1 MYAISNILYVCFVN
15 WGCRIGTNA
24 TPFSKIMTPFLRK
37 KCYICATETKSLKI
51 KRLKNMKTKLY
62 MIALAA
68 MTMILGSCSD
78 SNSEFSQDFLAD
90 TPIKLNVSVDEPTT
104 RAGYSNDL
112 KPDAFWL
119 WVYHDDNHNDK
130 YNYDILAEKVGDTWK
145 TYDLNAYFANQTKNE
160 VTMLWANMTDPVT
173 VNAMVNNNQ
182 IEIESVDFPTNQ
194 SDVEQLKKA
203 DILYMPITQVTPNK
217 AGINVEFQHIT
228 SKINLTIE
236 LGSEYEFTDKIDQK
250 ITDVKIGGTIA
261 QLSFDYDDKGNY
273 IIKPFSHG
281 KVKSITPLCTGT
293 TPFSNNAGT
302 ITKATA
308 TYEAILIPQ
317 TIASGEFTISFK
329 VDGKLYEWAYNK
341 ELTLDPT
348 TAYTLKLIAGD
359 DKVQPVSF
367 SVAPWGVGNGKDGE
381 EKETD

>member
-1 MYAISNILYVCFVN
+1 M
-15 WGCRIGTNA
+15 R
-24 TPFSKIMTPFLRK
+24 
-37 KCYICATETKSLKI
+37 
-51 KRLKNMKTKLY
+51 TKLY

-68 MTMILGSCSD
+68 ISMMLGSCSD

-104 RAGYSNDL
+104 RAGYSDDL
-112 KPDAFWL
+112 KPDAFLL
-119 WVYHDDNHNDK
+119 WVYYDDNHNDK

-145 TYDLNAYFANQTKNE
+145 TYDLNAYFTYQTKNE

-182 IEIESVDFPTNQ
+182 IESVDFPTDQ

-236 LGSEYEFTDKIDQK
+236 LGSEYQFTDKIDQK

-261 QLSFDYDDKGNY
+261 QISYGDDGKGNV
-273 IIKPFSHG
+273 IIGAEPEG

-293 TPFSNNAGT
+293 IPFSDNAGT

-317 TIASGEFTISFK
+317 TIASGNFTVSFK
-329 VDGKLYEWAYNK
+329 VDGKLYEWAYNQ
-341 ELTLDPT
+341 ELTLVPT

-359 DKVQPVSF
+359 DKVQPASF
-367 SVAPWGVGNGKDGE
+367 SVAPWNPGNGENGE
-381 EKETD
+381 KKETD

>member
-1 MYAISNILYVCFVN
+1 M
-15 WGCRIGTNA
+15 R
-24 TPFSKIMTPFLRK
+24 
-37 KCYICATETKSLKI
+37 
-51 KRLKNMKTKLY
+51 TKLY

-104 RAGYSNDL
+104 RAGYSDDL

-119 WVYHDDNHNDK
+119 WVYHEDNHNDK

-145 TYDLNAYFANQTKNE
+145 TYDLNAYFTYQTKNE
-160 VTMLWANMTDPVT
+160 VTMLWANMTGPVT
-173 VNAMVNNNQ
+173 VNALASNENIMLKLD
-182 IEIESVDFPTNQ
+182 DFPTDQ
-194 SDVEQLKKA
+194 SDAEQLKKA
-203 DILYMPITQVTPNK
+203 DILYMPITQVIPNK

-236 LGSEYEFTDKIDQK
+236 LGSEYQFTDKIDQK

-261 QLSFDYDDKGNY
+261 QISFANDDKGNV
-273 IIKPFSHG
+273 IIGADPEG
-281 KVKSITPLCTGT
+281 EVNSITPLCTGT
-293 TPFSNNAGT
+293 TPFRDNAGT

-317 TIASGEFTISFK
+317 TIESGKFTVSFK
-329 VDGKLYEWAYNK
+329 VDGKIYEWTYNQ
-341 ELTLDPT
+341 ELTLAPT

-367 SVAPWGVGNGKDGE
+367 SVAPWNPGNGENGE
-381 EKETD
+381 NKETD

>member
-1 MYAISNILYVCFVN
+1 MKHQIL
-15 WGCRIGTNA
+15 
-24 TPFSKIMTPFLRK
+24 
-37 KCYICATETKSLKI
+37 
-51 KRLKNMKTKLY
+51 
-62 MIALAA
+62 ALAVA
-68 MTMILGSCSD
+68 ALSFTACTNEDNI
-78 SNSEFSQDFLAD
+78 SQDFLAD

-145 TYDLNAYFANQTKNE
+145 TYDLNAYFTYQTKNE

-182 IEIESVDFPTNQ
+182 IESVDFPTDQ

-250 ITDVKIGGTIA
+250 ITDVKICGTIA

-317 TIASGEFTISFK
+317 TIASGEFTVSFK
-329 VDGKLYEWAYNK
+329 VEGKLYEWAYNK
-341 ELTLDPT
+341 DLTLASN

-359 DKVQPVSF
+359 DKVQPASF
-367 SVAPWGVGNGKDGE
+367 SVAPWGVGNGENGE
-381 EKETD
+381 KKETD

>member
-1 MYAISNILYVCFVN
+1 M
-15 WGCRIGTNA
+15 R
-24 TPFSKIMTPFLRK
+24 
-37 KCYICATETKSLKI
+37 
-51 KRLKNMKTKLY
+51 TKLY

-145 TYDLNAYFANQTKNE
+145 TYDINAYFTYQTKNE

-173 VNAMVNNNQ
+173 VNALASNENIMLKLD
-182 IEIESVDFPTNQ
+182 DFPTDQ
-194 SDVEQLKKA
+194 SDAEQLKKA
-203 DILYMPITQVTPNK
+203 DILYMPITQVIPNK

-293 TPFSNNAGT
+293 TPSSNNAGT

-317 TIASGEFTISFK
+317 TIESGKFTVSFK
-329 VDGKLYEWAYNK
+329 VDGKLYEWAYNQ
-341 ELTLDPT
+341 ELTLAPT
-348 TAYTLKLIAGD
+348 TAYTLKLTAGD

-367 SVAPWGVGNGKDGE
+367 SVAPWKAGNGENGE
-381 EKETD
+381 NKETD

>member
-1 MYAISNILYVCFVN
+1 MKHQIL
-15 WGCRIGTNA
+15 
-24 TPFSKIMTPFLRK
+24 
-37 KCYICATETKSLKI
+37 
-51 KRLKNMKTKLY
+51 
-62 MIALAA
+62 ALAVA
-68 MTMILGSCSD
+68 ALSFTACTNEDNI
-78 SNSEFSQDFLAD
+78 SQDYLAD

-145 TYDLNAYFANQTKNE
+145 TYDLNAYFTYQTKNE

-182 IEIESVDFPTNQ
+182 IDESVDFPTDQ

-293 TPFSNNAGT
+293 TPSSNNAGT

-317 TIASGEFTISFK
+317 TIASGKFTVSFK
-329 VDGKLYEWAYNK
+329 VDGKLYEWAYNQD
-341 ELTLDPT
+341 LTLAPT
-348 TAYTLKLIAGD
+348 TAYTLKLTAGD

-367 SVAPWGVGNGKDGE
+367 SVAPWGVGNGENGE
-381 EKETD
+381 KKETD

>member
-1 MYAISNILYVCFVN
+1 
-15 WGCRIGTNA
+15 
-24 TPFSKIMTPFLRK
+24 
-37 KCYICATETKSLKI
+37 
-51 KRLKNMKTKLY
+51 
-62 MIALAA
+62 
-68 MTMILGSCSD
+68 
-78 SNSEFSQDFLAD
+78 
-90 TPIKLNVSVDEPTT
+90 
-104 RAGYSNDL
+104 
-112 KPDAFWL
+112 
-119 WVYHDDNHNDK
+119 
-130 YNYDILAEKVGDTWK
+130 
-145 TYDLNAYFANQTKNE
+145 
-160 VTMLWANMTDPVT
+160 MLWANMTDPVT

-182 IEIESVDFPTNQ
+182 IEIESVDFPTDQ

-236 LGSEYEFTDKIDQK
+236 LGSEYEFTDKTDQK

-308 TYEAILIPQ
+308 TYQAILIPQ
-317 TIASGEFTISFK
+317 TIASGKFTVSFK
-329 VDGKLYEWAYNK
+329 VDGKLYEWAYNQ
-341 ELTLDPT
+341 ELTLAPS

-367 SVAPWGVGNGKDGE
+367 SVAAWGEGNGKDGE
-381 EKETD
+381 KKETD

>member
-1 MYAISNILYVCFVN
+1 MKHQIL
-15 WGCRIGTNA
+15 
-24 TPFSKIMTPFLRK
+24 
-37 KCYICATETKSLKI
+37 
-51 KRLKNMKTKLY
+51 
-62 MIALAA
+62 ALAVA
-68 MTMILGSCSD
+68 ALSFTACTNEDNI
-78 SNSEFSQDFLAD
+78 SQDYLAD

-145 TYDLNAYFANQTKNE
+145 TYDLNAYFTYQTKNE

-182 IEIESVDFPTNQ
+182 IDESVDFPTDQ

-261 QLSFDYDDKGNY
+261 PLSFDYDDKGNY

-293 TPFSNNAGT
+293 TPSSNNAGT

-317 TIASGEFTISFK
+317 TIASGKFTVSFK
-329 VDGKLYEWAYNK
+329 VDGQLYEWAYNQD
-341 ELTLDPT
+341 LTLAPT
-348 TAYTLKLIAGD
+348 TAYTLKLTAGD

-367 SVAPWGVGNGKDGE
+367 SVAPWGVGNGENGE
-381 EKETD
+381 KKETD

>member
-1 MYAISNILYVCFVN
+1 MKHQLISLAVAALCFTA
-15 WGCRIGTNA
+15 CTNEDH
-24 TPFSKIMTPFLRK
+24 I
-37 KCYICATETKSLKI
+37 
-51 KRLKNMKTKLY
+51 
-62 MIALAA
+62 
-68 MTMILGSCSD
+68 
-78 SNSEFSQDFLAD
+78 SQDPLVD
-90 TPIKLNVSVDEPTT
+90 TPIKLNVSVTNPTT
-104 RAGYSNDL
+104 RAGYSNEL

-119 WVYHDDNHNDK
+119 MVYHDDNNNDK
-130 YNYDILAEKVGDTWK
+130 YNYDIFVEKVGDTWK
-145 TYDLNAYFANQTKNE
+145 TYDLMEYVNNNSKTE

-173 VNAMVNNNQ
+173 VNAYVNNNQ
-182 IEIESVDFPTNQ
+182 IESVDLPTDQ

-203 DILYMPITQVTPNK
+203 DILYMPITPFTPNK

-261 QLSFDYDDKGNY
+261 PLSFDYDDKGNY

-317 TIASGEFTISFK
+317 TIASGNFTVSFK
-329 VDGKLYEWAYNK
+329 VDGKLYEWAYNQ
-341 ELTLDPT
+341 ELTLAPT

-367 SVAPWGVGNGKDGE
+367 SVAPWGVGNGENGE
-381 EKETD
+381 KKETD

>member
-1 MYAISNILYVCFVN
+1 MKHQIL
-15 WGCRIGTNA
+15 
-24 TPFSKIMTPFLRK
+24 
-37 KCYICATETKSLKI
+37 
-51 KRLKNMKTKLY
+51 
-62 MIALAA
+62 ALAVA
-68 MTMILGSCSD
+68 ALSFTACSNED
-78 SNSEFSQDFLAD
+78 NISQDFLAD

-119 WVYHDDNHNDK
+119 WVYHDDNHNVK

-145 TYDLNAYFANQTKNE
+145 TYDLNAYFTDQTKNE

-182 IEIESVDFPTNQ
+182 IEIESVDFPTDQ

-203 DILYMPITQVTPNK
+203 DILYMPITPFTPNK

-236 LGSEYEFTDKIDQK
+236 LSSEYQFTDKIDQK

-261 QLSFDYDDKGNY
+261 QISYGDDGKGNY

-293 TPFSNNAGT
+293 TPFNNNAGV

-317 TIASGEFTISFK
+317 TIASGNFTISFK
-329 VDGKLYEWAYNK
+329 VDGKFYEWAYNK
-341 ELTLDPT
+341 ELTLNPS

-367 SVAPWGVGNGKDGE
+367 SVAPWGEGNGTDGE
-381 EKETD
+381 KKETD

>member
-1 MYAISNILYVCFVN
+1 M
-15 WGCRIGTNA
+15 R
-24 TPFSKIMTPFLRK
+24 
-37 KCYICATETKSLKI
+37 
-51 KRLKNMKTKLY
+51 TKLY

-68 MTMILGSCSD
+68 MTMMLGSCSD
-78 SNSEFSQDFLAD
+78 SNSEFSQDYLAD

-104 RAGYSNDL
+104 RAGYSDDL

-145 TYDLNAYFANQTKNE
+145 TYDLQAYVQNNIKNE

-182 IEIESVDFPTNQ
+182 IDESVDFPTDQ

-236 LGSEYEFTDKIDQK
+236 LGSEYQFTV
-250 ITDVKIGGTIA
+250 T
-261 QLSFDYDDKGNY
+261 
-273 IIKPFSHG
+273 
-281 KVKSITPLCTGT
+281 LC
-293 TPFSNNAGT
+293 
-302 ITKATA
+302 
-308 TYEAILIPQ
+308 
-317 TIASGEFTISFK
+317 ASLRK
-329 VDGKLYEWAYNK
+329 
-341 ELTLDPT
+341 
-348 TAYTLKLIAGD
+348 
-359 DKVQPVSF
+359 
-367 SVAPWGVGNGKDGE
+367 
-381 EKETD
+381 

>member
-1 MYAISNILYVCFVN
+1 MKHQIL
-15 WGCRIGTNA
+15 
-24 TPFSKIMTPFLRK
+24 
-37 KCYICATETKSLKI
+37 
-51 KRLKNMKTKLY
+51 
-62 MIALAA
+62 ALAVA
-68 MTMILGSCSD
+68 ALSFTACTNEDNI
-78 SNSEFSQDFLAD
+78 SQDYLAD

-145 TYDLNAYFANQTKNE
+145 TYDLNAYFTYQTKNE

-182 IEIESVDFPTNQ
+182 IDESVDFPTDQ

-261 QLSFDYDDKGNY
+261 PLSFDYDDKGNY

-293 TPFSNNAGT
+293 TPSSNNAGT

-317 TIASGEFTISFK
+317 TIESGKFTVSFK
-329 VDGKLYEWAYNK
+329 VDGKLYEWTYNK
-341 ELTLDPT
+341 ELTLVPT

-367 SVAPWGVGNGKDGE
+367 SVAPWGVGNGENGE
-381 EKETD
+381 KKETD

>member
-1 MYAISNILYVCFVN
+1 MKQTIL
-15 WGCRIGTNA
+15 T
-24 TPFSKIMTPFLRK
+24 
-37 KCYICATETKSLKI
+37 
-51 KRLKNMKTKLY
+51 
-62 MIALAA
+62 IAVTALCIVAC
-68 MTMILGSCSD
+68 T
-78 SNSEFSQDFLAD
+78 SEDHISQDPLAD
-90 TPIKLNVSVDEPTT
+90 TPIKLNVSVTNPTT

-112 KPDAFWL
+112 KPDTFWL
-119 WVYHDDNHNDK
+119 KVYHDDYHNDK

-145 TYDLNAYFANQTKNE
+145 TYDLNAYFTDQTKNE

-182 IEIESVDFPTNQ
+182 IEIESVDFPTDQ

-293 TPFSNNAGT
+293 TPFSNNAGA
-302 ITKATA
+302 ITKASA

-317 TIASGEFTISFK
+317 TIASGKFTVSFK
-329 VDGKLYEWAYNK
+329 VDGKLYEWAYNQD
-341 ELTLDPT
+341 LTLAPS

-367 SVAPWGVGNGKDGE
+367 SVAPWGEGNGKDGE
-381 EKETD
+381 KKETD

>member
-1 MYAISNILYVCFVN
+1 MKQTILTIV
-15 WGCRIGTNA
+15 A
-24 TPFSKIMTPFLRK
+24 TAL
-37 KCYICATETKSLKI
+37 C
-51 KRLKNMKTKLY
+51 
-62 MIALAA
+62 IAAC
-68 MTMILGSCSD
+68 T
-78 SNSEFSQDFLAD
+78 SEDPISQDPLAD
-90 TPIKLNVSVDEPTT
+90 TPIKLNVSVTNPTT

-112 KPDAFWL
+112 KPDTFWL
-119 WVYHDDNHNDK
+119 MVYHDDYHNDK
-130 YNYDILAEKVGDTWK
+130 YNYDIFAEKVGDTWK
-145 TYDLNAYFANQTKNE
+145 TYDLKEFISNKRKTE

-173 VNAMVNNNQ
+173 VSAYVNN
-182 IEIESVDFPTNQ
+182 ILADDFPTDQ
-194 SDVEQLKKA
+194 SDAEQLKKA

-236 LGSEYEFTDKIDQK
+236 LGSEYQFTDKIDQK

-293 TPFSNNAGT
+293 TPSSNNAGT

-317 TIASGEFTISFK
+317 TIESGKFTVSFK
-329 VDGKLYEWAYNK
+329 VDGKLYEWTYNK
-341 ELTLDPT
+341 ELTLVPP

-367 SVAPWGVGNGKDGE
+367 SVAPWGVGNGENGE
-381 EKETD
+381 KKETD

>member
-1 MYAISNILYVCFVN
+1 M
-15 WGCRIGTNA
+15 
-24 TPFSKIMTPFLRK
+24 
-37 KCYICATETKSLKI
+37 
-51 KRLKNMKTKLY
+51 NMRTKLY

-68 MTMILGSCSD
+68 ISMMLGSCSD
-78 SNSEFSQDFLAD
+78 SNSEFSQDYLAD

-119 WVYHDDNHNDK
+119 WVYHDDNHNNK

-145 TYDLNAYFANQTKNE
+145 TYDLYAYFTYQTKNE

-182 IEIESVDFPTNQ
+182 IESVDFPTDQ

-203 DILYMPITQVTPNK
+203 DILYMPITPFTPNK

-236 LGSEYEFTDKIDQK
+236 LGSEYQFTDKIDQK

-261 QLSFDYDDKGNY
+261 QISYGDDGKGNV
-273 IIKPFSHG
+273 IIGAEPEG

-293 TPFSNNAGT
+293 TPFSNNAGV

-317 TIASGEFTISFK
+317 TIESGKFTVSFK

-341 ELTLDPT
+341 KLTLAST

-367 SVAPWGVGNGKDGE
+367 SVAPWGTGNGENGE
-381 EKETD
+381 KKETD